1 MRYVAGTNRLVI
13 VGDWPTAQLPDVES
27 LDAQIKWT
35 QRRMCG
41 SDVPRQEAFFDLS
54 ADKEL
59 SGYRFGGGELVPDP
73 CPPTSIVETMCTA
86 QTMASEDFNAVVVN
100 RYMGA
105 NSSVAWHS
113 DDEAS
118 EDFNAVVVN
127 RYMGANSSVA
137 WHSDDEA
144 SCARNDAGQVRAI
157 ASLSLGQTRTFQLR
171 PKSAEST
178 DGTRRKRKRADI
190 VSIELR
196 HGQLL
201 IMLPG
206 CQEQFEHR
214 LVKASKTECGGKEIG
229 LRINLTYRV
238 MMQSHSRARV

>member
-1 MRYVAGTNRLVI
+1 MSSKAPYRYVAGTNRLVML
-13 VGDWPTAQLPDVES
+13 GEWPTPQLPDIDS

-41 SDVPRQEAFFDLS
+41 YNVPRQEAFFDLS

-73 CPPTSIVETMCTA
+73 SPPLSIVETMYTA
-86 QTMASEDFNAVVVN
+86 GIM
-100 RYMGA
+100 
-105 NSSVAWHS
+105 
-113 DDEAS
+113 AS

-171 PKSAEST
+171 PKFVKSD

-190 VSIELR
+190 VSIDLR

-201 IMLPG
+201 LMLPG

-214 LVKASKTECGGKEIG
+214 VAKALKTETGEIG
-229 LRINLTYRV
+229 LRINLTYRAMEPV
-238 MMQSHSRARV
+238 RVL